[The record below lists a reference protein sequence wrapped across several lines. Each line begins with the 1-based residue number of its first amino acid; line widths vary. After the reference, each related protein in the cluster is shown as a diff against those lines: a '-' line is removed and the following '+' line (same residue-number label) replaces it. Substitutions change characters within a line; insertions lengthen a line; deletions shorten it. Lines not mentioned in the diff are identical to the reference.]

1 MNDPVRDPVCDA
13 ARIIAQRIVGAINR
27 KPCRAYGFGATY
39 FHDIETPR
47 PGVSTLDNRAD

>member
-1 MNDPVRDPVCDA
+1 MNDPVRDP

-27 KPCRAYGFGATY
+27 KPCRAYAFGATY

>member
-1 MNDPVRDPVCDA
+1 MNDPVRDAADDA
-13 ARIIAQRIVGAINR
+13 ARIIVQRIVGAINR
-27 KPCRAYGFGATY
+27 KPCRAHAFGATY